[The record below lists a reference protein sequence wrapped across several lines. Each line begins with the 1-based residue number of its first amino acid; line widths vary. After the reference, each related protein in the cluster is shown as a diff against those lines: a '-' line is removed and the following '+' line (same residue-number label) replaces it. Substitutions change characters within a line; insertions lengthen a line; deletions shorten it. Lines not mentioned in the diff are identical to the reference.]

1 MVSAAGTGEGFSDP
15 SARPGVGRRSDETGR
30 GFHRGRRSRRRATGV
45 ATCGER
51 RRPASDHDSG
61 GNLRSDRAR
70 EDRDPGIRARSYP
83 GICAGYGSR
92 SNLVRAGK
100 RARFGGSGAAA
111 RDVGEPTRFLK
122 LTRHSCRKSTRL
134 RHEDSIMRMRIG
146 VLAALTAMLSAVAT
160 VAGTA
165 GTEVD
170 PASVSEG
177 LKAIF
182 KYGNTTRPTAE
193 RLNANTVT
201 IMTGTIAGTYV
212 QFGAD
217 LASALEDLE
226 KKGYANNIK
235 KQFTYVTKLYNE
247 EMHVL
252 APKSI
257 NSLAELDGKTVAVD
271 LPNGGT
277 FVTSAIVFERLG
289 IHANF
294 AYIEQRLAF
303 EKLKQGEIDA
313 MIWVQGK
320 PSKFSI
326 TIKDENFH
334 LIPVDYA
341 KSLQPDYLPAQL
353 TSEDYPNL
361 IAKGERIDTI
371 AAPAALAA
379 YNWAPNTERYRRL
392 ARFVDAFFAKIATL
406 QQPPFHPKWKEVA
419 LHTPLPGWSRFRAA
433 QEWLDRKSVGMAS
446 SDVRR
451 MFEQFLSENQA
462 RSPGFAK
469 SEDREMLFR
478 QFLEWQKKQPSGR

>member
-1 MVSAAGTGEGFSDP
+1 
-15 SARPGVGRRSDETGR
+15 
-30 GFHRGRRSRRRATGV
+30 
-45 ATCGER
+45 
-51 RRPASDHDSG
+51 
-61 GNLRSDRAR
+61 
-70 EDRDPGIRARSYP
+70 
-83 GICAGYGSR
+83 
-92 SNLVRAGK
+92 
-100 RARFGGSGAAA
+100 
-111 RDVGEPTRFLK
+111 
-122 LTRHSCRKSTRL
+122 
-134 RHEDSIMRMRIG
+134 MRMRIG
-146 VLAALTAMLSAVAT
+146 LLVALTAMLSAVASA
-160 VAGTA
+160 AGAA
-165 GTEVD
+165 GMETD

-182 KYGNTTRPTAE
+182 KYGNTTRQTTE

-201 IMTGTIAGTYV
+201 IMTGTVAGTYV

-217 LASALEDLE
+217 LASALDDGDNLRVLPIIGRGSVQGVADILFLKGVDLGIVRSDTLEYLE

-257 NSLAELDGKTVAVD
+257 NSLAELEGKTVAVD

-320 PSKFSI
+320 PSKFST
-326 TIKDENFH
+326 TINDEDFH

-341 KSLQPDYLPAQL
+341 KSLQADYLPAQL
-353 TSEDYPNL
+353 TSDDYPNL
-361 IAKGERIDTI
+361 IEKGEHIDTI
-371 AAPAALAA
+371 AAPAVLAA
-379 YNWAPNTERYRRL
+379 YNWAPNAERYRRL
-392 ARFVDAFFAKIATL
+392 ARFVDAFFSKIATL

-419 LHTPLPGWSRFRAA
+419 LHAPLAGWSRFRAA
-433 QEWLDRKSVGMAS
+433 QDWLDRKSVGMAS

-451 MFEQFLSENQA
+451 MFERFLSENEA
-462 RSPGFAK
+462 RSSSPGMAQ
-469 SEDREMLFR
+469 DREMMFR
-478 QFLEWQKKQPSGR
+478 QFLEWQKKQPVGR

>member
-1 MVSAAGTGEGFSDP
+1 
-15 SARPGVGRRSDETGR
+15 
-30 GFHRGRRSRRRATGV
+30 
-45 ATCGER
+45 
-51 RRPASDHDSG
+51 
-61 GNLRSDRAR
+61 
-70 EDRDPGIRARSYP
+70 
-83 GICAGYGSR
+83 
-92 SNLVRAGK
+92 
-100 RARFGGSGAAA
+100 
-111 RDVGEPTRFLK
+111 
-122 LTRHSCRKSTRL
+122 
-134 RHEDSIMRMRIG
+134 MRIRIALL
-146 VLAALTAMLSAVAT
+146 VALTAMLSAIPT
-160 VAGTA
+160 VAGAA

-177 LKAIF
+177 LKSIF
-182 KYGNTTRPTAE
+182 KYGTGTRQTAD

-217 LASALEDLE
+217 LASALDDGDNLRVLPIVGRGSVQGVADILFLKGVDLGIVRSDTLEYLE

-235 KQFTYVTKLYNE
+235 RQFAYITKLYNE

-252 APKSI
+252 APKSV
-257 NSLAELDGKTVAVD
+257 NSLAELEGKTVAVD

-303 EKLKQGEIDA
+303 EKLKRGEIDA

-320 PSKFSI
+320 PSKFST

-341 KSLQPDYLPAQL
+341 QSLQPDYLPAQL

-361 IAKGERIDTI
+361 IAPGERIDTI
-371 AAPAALAA
+371 AAPAVLAS
-379 YNWAPNTERYRRL
+379 YNWAPSTDRYNRL
-392 ARFVDAFFAKIATL
+392 ARFVDALFAKIGTL

-419 LHTPLPGWSRFRAA
+419 LQTQLPGWSRFRAA
-433 QEWLDRKSVGMAS
+433 QEWLDRKSVVGMASSKSVGMAS

-451 MFEQFLSENQA
+451 EMRRMFEQFVNENQA
-462 RSPGFAK
+462 RSPGITK
-469 SEDREMLFR
+469 SEDQEAVFR
-478 QFLEWQKKQPSGR
+478 QFLEWLKRQ

>member
-1 MVSAAGTGEGFSDP
+1 
-15 SARPGVGRRSDETGR
+15 
-30 GFHRGRRSRRRATGV
+30 
-45 ATCGER
+45 
-51 RRPASDHDSG
+51 
-61 GNLRSDRAR
+61 
-70 EDRDPGIRARSYP
+70 
-83 GICAGYGSR
+83 
-92 SNLVRAGK
+92 
-100 RARFGGSGAAA
+100 
-111 RDVGEPTRFLK
+111 
-122 LTRHSCRKSTRL
+122 
-134 RHEDSIMRMRIG
+134 MRMRIG
-146 VLAALTAMLSAVAT
+146 LLVALTAMLSAVAT
-160 VAGTA
+160 VAEAA
-165 GTEVD
+165 GMEMD

-182 KYGNTTRPTAE
+182 KYGNTTRQTAE

-217 LASALEDLE
+217 LASALDDGDNLRVLPIIGRGSVQGVADILFLKGVDLGIVRSDTLEYLE

-235 KQFTYVTKLYNE
+235 KQFSYLTKLYNE

-320 PSKFSI
+320 PSKFST

-371 AAPAALAA
+371 AAPAVLAA

-419 LHTPLPGWSRFRAA
+419 LHTPLSGWSRFRAA